1 MDNNTLY
8 AVIKLSREI
17 IVGEGENQEKRQLS
31 NCYGFLPVFETYEQA
46 FEHSE
51 NGVFQ
56 VVTLHIGEPVTEEIE
71 DQEVTQPNENSD
83 EIQVFE

>member
-1 MDNNTLY
+1 MEKNLFY
-8 AVIKLSREI
+8 AVIKLSKEVIIEHEGTEI
-17 IVGEGENQEKRQLS
+17 KRQLS
-31 NCYGFLPVFETYEQA
+31 GCYGFLPVFETYEQA

-56 VVTLHIGEPVTEEIE
+56 IVTLHIGEPVTEEIE
-71 DQEVTQPNENSD
+71 EQEVTQSNENSD

>member
-1 MDNNTLY
+1 MENTVLY

-17 IVGEGENQEKRQLS
+17 IVGEGENQEKRQLT

-46 FEHSE
+46 FEYSE

-56 VVTLHIGEPVTEEIE
+56 IVTLHTQPPVTEEIE
-71 DQEVTQPNENSD
+71 EQVIEPNENSD